1 MNNDKFKNA
10 PIHDKKAIIDMMD
23 ELEPKDMIEVVE
35 LLKSKQEK
43 VVYEVDFGEEAHGE
57 VRLING
63 LYRCFVTPQ
72 YGGDWQEIG
81 AGYHNIE
88 KAIEHIESWT

>member
-1 MNNDKFKNA
+1 MTNDKFKNA

-43 VVYEVDFGEEAHGE
+43 VVYEVDFNEYYNE
-57 VRLING
+57 
-63 LYRCFVTPQ
+63 T
-72 YGGDWQEIG
+72 YGGGD
-81 AGYHNIE
+81 
-88 KAIEHIESWT
+88 K

>member
-1 MNNDKFKNA
+1 
-10 PIHDKKAIIDMMD
+10 MD

-43 VVYEVDFGEEAHGE
+43 VVYEVDFGEEAYGE

-63 LYRCFVTPQ
+63 RYRCFVTPQ

-81 AGYHNIE
+81 TGYQNIE
-88 KAIEHIESWT
+88 KAIEHIELWT